1 VNAWTDKSE
10 AAVDCARST
19 LMELN
24 PEIDSIVSYGAVDI
38 DTNNLVVWVLLKGPE
53 DSLPEW
59 HFPDDDSGA
68 DDLSARLLAMRD
80 AVRACFA
87 AQSWPAAQ
95 SVKVGFDSAER
106 VSRSGGFNY
115 FRG

>member
-1 VNAWTDKSE
+1 MNAWKDKSE

-19 LMELN
+19 LMELH
-24 PEIDSIVSYGAVDI
+24 PEIDSIFSYGAVDI

-59 HFPDDDSGA
+59 QFPDGDSA
-68 DDLSARLLAMRD
+68 TDDLSARLLAMRD

-95 SVKVGFDSAER
+95 RVKVGFDSAER
-106 VSRSGGFNY
+106 VNRSGGFNY